1 MALPDTTLTAS
12 FRTVS
17 RTAAL
22 VVALVQI
29 ALSSS
34 HASGAFGSSPD
45 ALISAASTALF
56 VLLALALW
64 LAAEPDRPRLRV
76 ASGIAAGFVA
86 LVAAVALGAQVLG
99 LMLSGPADPSAA
111 VANSIVR
118 VSNHAAPNLTGS
130 FLLMGLALL
139 SLDSRSW
146 LRHRLAQYFTVA
158 ASLISLLALIGYF
171 YRFEPFYRVGP
182 NAAMPLGAALCFI
195 ALASGILCARPEH
208 GLMRIV
214 ASETSGGFLMRW
226 LPAAVFGVPLLFG
239 WLTMA
244 GQRAGFYSLEFGISV
259 FVILNTIFFSML
271 VLWTAASLD
280 RADGRRNSAEAE
292 LRIRALQ
299 QAAVAE
305 LSQRA
310 LSGLDLPTLQKDA
323 VDVVVSTLQVDFSEL
338 LELSSDGRLMIRSAS
353 SGSLIA
359 ACEPTVSTSAYAMPG
374 YTLAGRQPVVV
385 DDLKSDSR
393 FTDRLPEC
401 MADVVSGISVIVH
414 GRTGPSGVLAAYS
427 RTRRVFTKDDI
438 LFLQTMSAVLA
449 TADDRQHAD
458 EALRSSEEKFASAF
472 RSCPDSMIVS
482 TLAEGR
488 FMDVNES
495 FLRITGYGSEEVV
508 GRTAAELSFWAEP
521 DTWKRIGQEALE
533 HGTISNWEA
542 SFLTKVGES
551 RFASISAEVIT
562 LSDEQCLLTV
572 VRDISEGKRAQREM
586 EDAHHK
592 LASSVYELESRAR
605 EMSLLTEMGDLLQSC
620 FTAAEAY
627 GIVIQYAKQLF
638 PDESGALCMLNRT
651 GDLLEPAAVWG
662 DFPGADALFT
672 PNECWALR
680 RGRLHRITEPESS
693 LACAH
698 VSRPLPPAYLCV
710 PMMAQGEAL
719 GLLHLR
725 ESTPV
730 EDGSHE
736 LPELRAESRVRL
748 AATVAEHIALALANL
763 KLRETLRTQSI
774 RDQLTGL
781 YNRRHM
787 EESLER
793 ELRRASRTGRSIG
806 IVLVDIDH
814 FKRINDTHGHEAG
827 DKMLKA
833 VGQFLQSRMREEDLA
848 CRYGGEEFVFVLPE
862 ASLEATRQRAE
873 RLREEVKGLRVQHRG
888 RDLESVSVSLGVA
901 VFPEHGATGA
911 ALLRA
916 ADHALYR
923 AKAEGRDRLV
933 VGHLVD

>member
-1 MALPDTTLTAS
+1 
-12 FRTVS
+12 
-17 RTAAL
+17 
-22 VVALVQI
+22 
-29 ALSSS
+29 
-34 HASGAFGSSPD
+34 
-45 ALISAASTALF
+45 
-56 VLLALALW
+56 
-64 LAAEPDRPRLRV
+64 
-76 ASGIAAGFVA
+76 
-86 LVAAVALGAQVLG
+86 
-99 LMLSGPADPSAA
+99 
-111 VANSIVR
+111 
-118 VSNHAAPNLTGS
+118 
-130 FLLMGLALL
+130 
-139 SLDSRSW
+139 
-146 LRHRLAQYFTVA
+146 
-158 ASLISLLALIGYF
+158 
-171 YRFEPFYRVGP
+171 
-182 NAAMPLGAALCFI
+182 
-195 ALASGILCARPEH
+195 
-208 GLMRIV
+208 
-214 ASETSGGFLMRW
+214 
-226 LPAAVFGVPLLFG
+226 
-239 WLTMA
+239 
-244 GQRAGFYSLEFGISV
+244 
-259 FVILNTIFFSML
+259 
-271 VLWTAASLD
+271 
-280 RADGRRNSAEAE
+280 
-292 LRIRALQ
+292 
-299 QAAVAE
+299 
-305 LSQRA
+305 
-310 LSGLDLPTLQKDA
+310 
-323 VDVVVSTLQVDFSEL
+323 
-338 LELSSDGRLMIRSAS
+338 
-353 SGSLIA
+353 
-359 ACEPTVSTSAYAMPG
+359 
-374 YTLAGRQPVVV
+374 
-385 DDLKSDSR
+385 
-393 FTDRLPEC
+393 
-401 MADVVSGISVIVH
+401 
-414 GRTGPSGVLAAYS
+414 
-427 RTRRVFTKDDI
+427 
-438 LFLQTMSAVLA
+438 
-449 TADDRQHAD
+449 
-458 EALRSSEEKFASAF
+458 
-472 RSCPDSMIVS
+472 MIVS

-495 FLRITGYGSEEVV
+495 FLRITGYGADEVV
-508 GRTAAELSFWAEP
+508 GRTATDLSFWAEP

-542 SFLTKVGES
+542 SFLTKAGES
-551 RFASISAEVIT
+551 RFASISAEAIT

-586 EDAHHK
+586 EEAHNK
-592 LASSVYELESRAR
+592 LARSVHELESHAR

-725 ESTPV
+725 ESATMDVSP
-730 EDGSHE
+730 HE

-793 ELRRASRTGRSIG
+793 ELRRASRTGRSVG

-814 FKRINDTHGHEAG
+814 FKHVNDTHGHEAG
-827 DKMLKA
+827 DKLLKA

-862 ASLEATRQRAE
+862 ASLDATSQRAE

-888 RDLESVSVSLGVA
+888 RDLEPVSVSLGVA
-901 VFPEHGATGA
+901 VFPEHGTSGA

-933 VGHLVD
+933 VGQLMD